1 MRVDVKKLFSIIL
14 ILVLICTSVTIVYGG
29 DNYITVRDVVNRLDK
44 VAGSYNPQ
52 YTKEKLLSSSSFVL
66 DEDVTKAQCYYLI
79 SRAFDNFPQLQG
91 DCLANAPSKVTYY
104 DMPMWAGNEIGKMIS
119 CGLVDNDGS
128 GAFYPLQNVT
138 EKESDTILQALW
150 H

>member
-1 MRVDVKKLFSIIL
+1 MKKLFSIIL

-66 DEDVTKAQCYYLI
+66 DEEGIV
-79 SRAFDNFPQLQG
+79 LQMLLARLLTTI
-91 DCLANAPSKVTYY
+91 CL
-104 DMPMWAGNEIGKMIS
+104 
-119 CGLVDNDGS
+119 CGQEMKL
-128 GAFYPLQNVT
+128 A
-138 EKESDTILQALW
+138 K
-150 H
+150 

>member
-52 YTKEKLLSSSSFVL
+52 YTK
-66 DEDVTKAQCYYLI
+66 
-79 SRAFDNFPQLQG
+79 
-91 DCLANAPSKVTYY
+91 
-104 DMPMWAGNEIGKMIS
+104 
-119 CGLVDNDGS
+119 
-128 GAFYPLQNVT
+128 
-138 EKESDTILQALW
+138 
-150 H
+150 

>member
-1 MRVDVKKLFSIIL
+1 M
-14 ILVLICTSVTIVYGG
+14 LICTSVTIVYGG

-79 SRAFDNFPQLQG
+79 SRALTIFLSFRGL
-91 DCLANAPSKVTYY
+91 
-104 DMPMWAGNEIGKMIS
+104 S
-119 CGLVDNDGS
+119 CK
-128 GAFYPLQNVT
+128 F
-138 EKESDTILQALW
+138 SD
-150 H
+150 

>member
-66 DEDVTKAQCYYLI
+66 DEDVTKAQCYYSIFLSFRGI
-79 SRAFDNFPQLQG
+79 VLQILRLRLLTTI
-91 DCLANAPSKVTYY
+91 CL
-104 DMPMWAGNEIGKMIS
+104 
-119 CGLVDNDGS
+119 CGQGMKSAKWFHVVL
-128 GAFYPLQNVT
+128 
-138 EKESDTILQALW
+138 
-150 H
+150 

>member
-66 DEDVTKAQCYYLI
+66 DEDVYAVSI
-79 SRAFDNFPQLQG
+79 EEN
-91 DCLANAPSKVTYY
+91 
-104 DMPMWAGNEIGKMIS
+104 GKL
-119 CGLVDNDGS
+119 GKN
-128 GAFYPLQNVT
+128 QNVT
-138 EKESDTILQALW
+138 LPVLLSI
-150 H
+150 

>member
-1 MRVDVKKLFSIIL
+1 MKKLFSIIL

-91 DCLANAPSKVTYY
+91 IVLQILRLRLHTTICL
-104 DMPMWAGNEIGKMIS
+104 
-119 CGLVDNDGS
+119 CGQGMKSAKWFPVVL
-128 GAFYPLQNVT
+128 
-138 EKESDTILQALW
+138 
-150 H
+150 

>member
-1 MRVDVKKLFSIIL
+1 M
-14 ILVLICTSVTIVYGG
+14 LICTSVTIVYGG

-91 DCLANAPSKVTYY
+91 DCLANSPTKITYY
-104 DMPMWAGNEIGKMIS
+104 DMPMWAGNEIGKMVS
-119 CGLVDNDGS
+119 CGLVDND
-128 GAFYPLQNVT
+128 AVVLFILCRMLLKRNLTPFFREFTDFMALT
-138 EKESDTILQALW
+138 KRTIFILM
-150 H
+150 

>member
-1 MRVDVKKLFSIIL
+1 M
-14 ILVLICTSVTIVYGG
+14 
-29 DNYITVRDVVNRLDK
+29 
-44 VAGSYNPQ
+44 
-52 YTKEKLLSSSSFVL
+52 L

-138 EKESDTILQALW
+138 EKEFDTILQRVYRLYGTNNKDDFYSYVNPVSYTHLDVYKRQGCSCPIDFRNICNICPPFW
-150 H
+150 QTF